1 MHPAVTVNFYARTP
15 RLSGLVRGG
24 KAWHDSLVMPKRLC
38 FCLIL
43 LLLLAT
49 QKVHATEDDPWA
61 SGLNSPELRNL
72 LQELN
77 QQYGADT
84 VALLGSLLSATIYS
98 GSVLTASVR
107 VHGMEMRENGNF
119 LIFRV
124 ETGMIFNS
132 RTHNKTSR
140 LTTLWAK
147 ILDKALSQ
155 LTTMKIP
162 ADGVMV
168 DLLYYQKSYPE
179 TDDLYKHVDEPGT
192 IEEAKFYFPIESLRA
207 FLNQEL
213 PAPGL
218 LSRAVVLVDN
228 TPAPLILPGVA
239 MEETKQVLT
248 RTEK

>member
-1 MHPAVTVNFYARTP
+1 MQKRCVY
-15 RLSGLVRGG
+15 
-24 KAWHDSLVMPKRLC
+24 SLP
-38 FCLIL
+38 L
-43 LLLLAT
+43 LFLLTT
-49 QKVHATEDDPWA
+49 QQVHATDEKAPWA
-61 SGLNSPELRNL
+61 RGLDSPELGKL

-77 QQYGADT
+77 QQYGPDA
-84 VALLGSLLSATIYS
+84 VALLGSLLNATIYS
-98 GSVLTASVR
+98 GSVLTATVR
-107 VHGMEMRENGNF
+107 VHGTEMRQDGNF

-124 ETGMIFNS
+124 ETGIIFNS

-147 ILDKALSQ
+147 ILEKAFAQ
-155 LTTMKIP
+155 MTTMKVP

-179 TDDLYKHVDEPGT
+179 TDELHKHVDEPGT
-192 IEEAKFYFPIESLRA
+192 IEEAKFYFPVESLRA

-213 PAPGL
+213 PAPAL
-218 LSRAVVLVDN
+218 LARTAVLVDN

-239 MEETKQVLT
+239 VEEAKQVST